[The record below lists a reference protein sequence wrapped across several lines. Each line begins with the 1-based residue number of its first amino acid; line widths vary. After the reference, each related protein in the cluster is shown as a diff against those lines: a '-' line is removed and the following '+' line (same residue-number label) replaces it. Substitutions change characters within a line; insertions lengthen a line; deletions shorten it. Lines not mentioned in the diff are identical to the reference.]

1 MEFIRPDINVDFMG
15 RRKLFFGISGAAVL
29 VSLVSLLVFGLNLGI
44 DFKGGTKLIVAF
56 KSDADVERGKIKET
70 VEALVAKET
79 GQSGTQVEVQDFDIG
94 TEAGEEARRF
104 VVFTELTTLVSDA
117 KKDEIRKALKAKF
130 GEDLR
135 VDIAEE
141 GEDKFYLQFPAP
153 AGVNARTAEIAAEFA
168 ALGYSDL
175 DVESEEERRLD
186 MEHYKS
192 VNLAEQDATAA
203 VEDSAAAFEASE
215 KVYELEKQKKLEAMQ
230 DATFTVTIKELGSKA
245 TTAMREAF
253 GDGFIEVESSTSVS
267 SSVGRDLL
275 NQGLIAIL
283 YALIGILIYIALRF
297 DFRYS
302 PGAVVALMHDTII
315 TLGVFALVQVKF
327 TQPII
332 AALLTII
339 GYSLNDTIVVY
350 DRIRENVQ
358 KFRSKSLS
366 TVINESINETLSR
379 TILTSGTT
387 LLVVV
392 SILFLGGGLIR
403 DFAFALFIGIVVGT
417 YSSIAVASPLI
428 IYLEAW
434 FKKREEAA
442 KAREQ
447 QPATATPK

>member
-1 MEFIRPDINVDFMG
+1 MEFIRPDINIDFMG

-29 VSLVSLLVFGLNLGI
+29 ISLVALLVFGLNLGI

-56 KSDADVERGKIKET
+56 KKDASIDRGKIKDGI
-70 VEALVAKET
+70 EALVVAET
-79 GQSGTQVEVQDFDIG
+79 GEKGTQVEVQDFDIG
-94 TEAGEEARRF
+94 TEAGEDARRF
-104 VVFTELTTLVSDA
+104 VVFTELTTLVSKD
-117 KKDEIRKALKAKF
+117 KKEGIKASLKEKF

-141 GEDKFYLQFPAP
+141 GEDKFYLQFPAA
-153 AGVNARTAEIAAEFA
+153 AGINERAAAIAAVFQA
-168 ALGYSDL
+168 AGYADL

-192 VNLAEQDATAA
+192 INLAEQDATAA
-203 VEDSAAAFEASE
+203 GEAAGTAFEASE
-215 KVYELEKQKKLEAMQ
+215 KVFELEKQKKIEAMQ
-230 DATFTVTIKELGSKA
+230 DATFTVTIRELGAKV
-245 TTAMREAF
+245 TASLSQAF
-253 GDGFIEVESSTSVS
+253 GDSFIEVESSTSVS
-267 SSVGRDLL
+267 ASVGRDLL

-283 YALIGILIYIALRF
+283 YSLIGILIYIALRF

-315 TLGVFALVQVKF
+315 TLGVFALIQVKF

-358 KFRSKSLS
+358 KFRSKDLS

-387 LLVVV
+387 LLVVI

-428 IYLEAW
+428 IYLEAY

-442 KAREQ
+442 KARQQ
-447 QPATATPK
+447 QPATATTK